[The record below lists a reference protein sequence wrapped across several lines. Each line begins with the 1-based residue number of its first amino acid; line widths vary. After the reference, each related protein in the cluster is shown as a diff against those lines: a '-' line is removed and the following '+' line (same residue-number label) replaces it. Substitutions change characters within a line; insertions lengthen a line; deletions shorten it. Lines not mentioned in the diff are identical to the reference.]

1 MKLPTIPH
9 DKANH
14 FIYGFVIFVL
24 LNIFLLPWIAF
35 GITFLFAI
43 GKEVYDQF
51 DYGGFDWKDILA
63 TIAPALILTLKK
75 IYYI

>member
-24 LNIFLLPWIAF
+24 SNLVLNEWTSLAVVCLFAF
-35 GITFLFAI
+35 G
-43 GKEVYDQF
+43 KEIYDEWK
-51 DYGGFDWKDILA
+51 YGGFDIYDANW
-63 TIAPALILTLKK
+63 TIAPALILTLKQ
-75 IYYI
+75 IYL

>member
-24 LNIFLLPWIAF
+24 SNLIFNEWISLLIVCLFAF
-35 GITFLFAI
+35 G
-43 GKEVYDQF
+43 KEIYDEWK
-51 DYGGFDWKDILA
+51 YGGFDIYDAIY
-63 TIAPALILTLKK
+63 TIAPALILTLKQ
-75 IYYI
+75 IYL

>member
-24 LNIFLLPWIAF
+24 SNLVLNEWVSFTIVCLFAF
-35 GITFLFAI
+35 G
-43 GKEVYDQF
+43 KEIYDEWK
-51 DYGGFDWKDILA
+51 YGGFDIYDAIY
-63 TIAPALILTLKK
+63 TIAPALILTLKQ
-75 IYYI
+75 IYL